1 MFLIFRRGND
11 MKNEHSWVER
21 SGSTEKIFT
30 NAQEYD
36 INNESR
42 RFTKHR
48 QLAIKNGTEH
58 THEFHTQ
65 EINNFHKRST
75 YVDTQIL
82 ETVSYIG
89 NFIFIE

>member
-1 MFLIFRRGND
+1 MFLLFRRGND

-42 RFTKHR
+42 KFTKHR
-48 QLAIKNGTEH
+48 QLAVKSGNEH

-82 ETVSYIG
+82 ENVSYTG
-89 NFIFIE
+89 DFMSIE